1 MNPQK
6 IEEMIWKI
14 KFPHKLILD
23 LLSTDYLSLSNI
35 GLNIDSRRKA
45 IKNSFQNVGFNGK
58 SWSEYIQDEVS
69 EVTNMTQN
77 IFRSF
82 GHYVQNFDKEDNKVI
97 KTYQFEIKPNSK
109 HYNFRWYKKDS
120 KTILVDLCLKY
131 FKEFPTLR
139 EERKSFEKIANYVE
153 ELSISGLIF
162 YLADIKNAWWC
173 LRMNKVDI
181 DKYGYGVNYRGT
193 TYLGHALQDEDVEFL
208 ADIKTYLETLEAK
221 CLTIVYETINRL
233 FKQDTKIIMQCFEDI
248 YLLLDKVYECKHS
261 YIMKEH
267 IQQYAIGNDDNEHIE
282 ELSNIY
288 SFDSHRGV
296 NLADIVSIM
305 RPKYSENFELNFL
318 RMVCSSYTDQTS
330 NQYALS
336 TLIEKLEKIK
346 KLAIF
351 RTKSASDMLEW
362 LLEFKTYQGEQTY
375 IDIRRHVT
383 TRMGMPIFI
392 RSLLGLFSSYQTNFF
407 TLRHAFRTMQTDY
420 EPYIFIKEESL
431 QPFFMMKLEHYDFL
445 INYHDKQVTSEKEF
459 FEEKPTEEKSV
470 EKKYFFETVQAQAD
484 DPIYQN
490 QQIVIMTGMPSP
502 QKPPIL
508 DEDYKNDPSWM
519 EDKKRFKTPSEEML
533 ETTEKYGHLL
543 D

>member
-58 SWSEYIQDEVS
+58 SWSGYIQDEVS

-261 YIMKEH
+261 YK
-267 IQQYAIGNDDNEHIE
+267 
-282 ELSNIY
+282 
-288 SFDSHRGV
+288 
-296 NLADIVSIM
+296 
-305 RPKYSENFELNFL
+305 
-318 RMVCSSYTDQTS
+318 
-330 NQYALS
+330 
-336 TLIEKLEKIK
+336 
-346 KLAIF
+346 
-351 RTKSASDMLEW
+351 
-362 LLEFKTYQGEQTY
+362 
-375 IDIRRHVT
+375 
-383 TRMGMPIFI
+383 
-392 RSLLGLFSSYQTNFF
+392 
-407 TLRHAFRTMQTDY
+407 
-420 EPYIFIKEESL
+420 
-431 QPFFMMKLEHYDFL
+431 
-445 INYHDKQVTSEKEF
+445 
-459 FEEKPTEEKSV
+459 
-470 EKKYFFETVQAQAD
+470 
-484 DPIYQN
+484 
-490 QQIVIMTGMPSP
+490 
-502 QKPPIL
+502 
-508 DEDYKNDPSWM
+508 
-519 EDKKRFKTPSEEML
+519 
-533 ETTEKYGHLL
+533 
-543 D
+543 